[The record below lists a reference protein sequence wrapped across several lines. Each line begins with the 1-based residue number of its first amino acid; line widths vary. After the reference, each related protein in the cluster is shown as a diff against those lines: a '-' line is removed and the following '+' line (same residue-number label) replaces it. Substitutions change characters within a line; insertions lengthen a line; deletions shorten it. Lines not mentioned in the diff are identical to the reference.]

1 MLYLY
6 HKLKNQ
12 KRKGEND
19 MLYDYD
25 LEQSEVDH
33 DLVNN
38 LGQEAIQMEI
48 SEYWIVDLFQD
59 EAQERI
65 DTAVNQFADE
75 EELNDEER
83 EELIDEALK
92 EDTEEVALE
101 IAKDFVK
108 MLIDDIEMTKDRL
121 EDSLYNLN
129 ALV

>member
-1 MLYLY
+1 
-6 HKLKNQ
+6 
-12 KRKGEND
+12 

-25 LEQSEVDH
+25 LEQVEVDY
-33 DLVNN
+33 DLVNE
-38 LGQEAIQMEI
+38 LGQEAVQIVI
-48 SEYWIVDLFQD
+48 SEDWIVDLFQD

-65 DTAVNQFADE
+65 DTTVNQFADE
-75 EELNDEER
+75 EELSDEER
-83 EELIDEALK
+83 EELLDEALK

>member
-25 LEQSEVDH
+25 LEQVEVDH

-38 LGQEAIQMEI
+38 LGQEAIQTEI
-48 SEYWIVDLFQD
+48 SEDWIVDLFQD
-59 EAQERI
+59 KAQERI
-65 DTAVNQFADE
+65 DTTVNQFADDE
-75 EELNDEER
+75 KLSDEER
-83 EELIDEALK
+83 EELLDEALK

-101 IAKDFVK
+101 IAKDFVE

-121 EDSLYNLN
+121 EDSLHNLN
-129 ALV
+129 ALL

>member
-1 MLYLY
+1 MI
-6 HKLKNQ
+6 
-12 KRKGEND
+12 
-19 MLYDYD
+19 YDYD
-25 LEQSEVDH
+25 LEQAEVDH

-38 LGQEAIQMEI
+38 LGQEAIQTEI

-75 EELNDEER
+75 EELSDEER
-83 EELIDEALK
+83 EKLLDEALK

>member
-1 MLYLY
+1 
-6 HKLKNQ
+6 
-12 KRKGEND
+12 

-25 LEQSEVDH
+25 LERAEVDH

-38 LGQEAIQMEI
+38 LGQEAIQTEI

-101 IAKDFVK
+101 ISKDFVK

>member
-1 MLYLY
+1 MI
-6 HKLKNQ
+6 
-12 KRKGEND
+12 
-19 MLYDYD
+19 YDYD
-25 LEQSEVDH
+25 LEQVGVDH
-33 DLVNN
+33 DLVNE
-38 LGQEAIQMEI
+38 LGQEAIQTEI
-48 SEYWIVDLFQD
+48 SEDWIVDLFQD

-65 DTAVNQFADE
+65 DTTVNQFADE
-75 EELNDEER
+75 EELSDEER
-83 EELIDEALK
+83 EELLDEALK

>member
-25 LEQSEVDH
+25 LERAEVDH

-38 LGQEAIQMEI
+38 LGQEAIQTEI

-101 IAKDFVK
+101 ISKDFVK

>member
-1 MLYLY
+1 
-6 HKLKNQ
+6 
-12 KRKGEND
+12 

-25 LEQSEVDH
+25 LEQVEVDY
-33 DLVNN
+33 DLVNE
-38 LGQEAIQMEI
+38 LGQEAVQTEI
-48 SEYWIVDLFQD
+48 SEDWIVDLFQD

-65 DTAVNQFADE
+65 DTAVNHFADE
-75 EELNDEER
+75 EELSDEER
-83 EELIDEALK
+83 EELLDEALE

-101 IAKDFVK
+101 ISKDFVE

>member
-1 MLYLY
+1 MI
-6 HKLKNQ
+6 
-12 KRKGEND
+12 
-19 MLYDYD
+19 YDYD
-25 LEQSEVDH
+25 LEQAEVDC

-38 LGQEAIQMEI
+38 LGQEAIQTEI

-65 DTAVNQFADE
+65 ETTVNQFADE
-75 EELNDEER
+75 EELSDEER
-83 EELIDEALK
+83 EELLDEALK

>member
-12 KRKGEND
+12 KRKREND

-25 LEQSEVDH
+25 LEQAEVDH

-38 LGQEAIQMEI
+38 LGQEAIQTEI

-65 DTAVNQFADE
+65 ETAFNQFADE
-75 EELNDEER
+75 EELSDEER
-83 EELIDEALK
+83 EELLYEALE

-101 IAKDFVK
+101 IAKDFVE